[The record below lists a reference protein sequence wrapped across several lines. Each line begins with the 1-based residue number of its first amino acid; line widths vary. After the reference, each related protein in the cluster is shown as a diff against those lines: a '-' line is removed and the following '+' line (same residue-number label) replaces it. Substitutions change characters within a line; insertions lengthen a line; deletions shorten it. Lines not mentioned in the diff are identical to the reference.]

1 MYLVNKNNWGVV
13 GAARWVFDRHPS
25 LITNFRQKGKNSMIK
40 TNEIKQKDALL
51 EEITDY
57 VLNKE
62 VTSAEAFSTARYVLL
77 DTLGCGI
84 LALQYPECT
93 KLLGPVVPGTI
104 VPNGTCTRYVLCTR
118 SSKGAF
124 NIGCMIRWLTI
135 TILGLQQSGDIH
147 LIT

>member
-1 MYLVNKNNWGVV
+1 
-13 GAARWVFDRHPS
+13 
-25 LITNFRQKGKNSMIK
+25 MIK

-62 VTSAEAFSTARYVLL
+62 VTSAEAFSTAL

-93 KLLGPVVPGTI
+93 KLHQL
-104 VPNGTCTRYVLCTR
+104 Y
-118 SSKGAF
+118 
-124 NIGCMIRWLTI
+124 
-135 TILGLQQSGDIH
+135 QEQSCQMVH
-147 LIT
+147 VYQVRLMY

>member
-1 MYLVNKNNWGVV
+1 
-13 GAARWVFDRHPS
+13 
-25 LITNFRQKGKNSMIK
+25 MIK

-93 KLLGPVVPGTI
+93 KLLGQL
-104 VPNGTCTRYVLCTR
+104 Y
-118 SSKGAF
+118 
-124 NIGCMIRWLTI
+124 
-135 TILGLQQSGDIH
+135 QEQSCQMVH
-147 LIT
+147 VYQVRHMYLIQ

>member
-1 MYLVNKNNWGVV
+1 
-13 GAARWVFDRHPS
+13 
-25 LITNFRQKGKNSMIK
+25 MIK

-93 KLLGPVVPGTI
+93 KLLW
-104 VPNGTCTRYVLCTR
+104 NQLC
-118 SSKGAF
+118 
-124 NIGCMIRWLTI
+124 
-135 TILGLQQSGDIH
+135 QEQSCQMVH
-147 LIT
+147 VYQVRLMY